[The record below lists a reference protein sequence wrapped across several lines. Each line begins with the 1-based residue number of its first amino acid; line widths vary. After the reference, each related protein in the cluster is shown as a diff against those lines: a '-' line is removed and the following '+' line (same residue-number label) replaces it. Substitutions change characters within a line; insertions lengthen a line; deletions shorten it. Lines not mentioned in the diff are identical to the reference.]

1 MMMNFFRLFG
11 TSPKPTRARR
21 HAHGRFARVPAGA
34 RRRSVLKNGT
44 FWWALLL
51 TFAAIACG
59 SSAPGTI
66 GAALGQ
72 KSDHRLFV
80 RSMPPGQGAERA
92 GLEIDDEIVMID
104 GKDVRAMSQDEV
116 RRAVRGDVGS
126 TLTVT
131 ILRNGEKRD
140 VKVTR
145 TPLLADKK

>member
-1 MMMNFFRLFG
+1 
-11 TSPKPTRARR
+11 
-21 HAHGRFARVPAGA
+21 
-34 RRRSVLKNGT
+34 
-44 FWWALLL
+44 
-51 TFAAIACG
+51 
-59 SSAPGTI
+59 
-66 GAALGQ
+66 
-72 KSDHRLFV
+72 
-80 RSMPPGQGAERA
+80 MPPGQGAERA

>member
-1 MMMNFFRLFG
+1 
-11 TSPKPTRARR
+11 
-21 HAHGRFARVPAGA
+21 
-34 RRRSVLKNGT
+34 
-44 FWWALLL
+44 
-51 TFAAIACG
+51 
-59 SSAPGTI
+59 
-66 GAALGQ
+66 
-72 KSDHRLFV
+72 
-80 RSMPPGQGAERA
+80 MPPGQGAERA
-92 GLEIDDEIVMID
+92 GLEIDDEILMID